1 MKSIITNLT
10 KKCKIS
16 QLIRKGKINQTTRKS
31 RIRQPTKKGQ
41 IEKNLTKQIAFI
53 TNVHMASSN
62 DINIG
67 PIQ

>member
-41 IEKNLTKQIAFI
+41 IEKNLTKH
-53 TNVHMASSN
+53 NSN
-62 DINIG
+62 NGKINKSHIYHKHG
-67 PIQ
+67 K